1 MLQKLQFLIVTFLK
15 ENPNQ
20 GQDYN
25 TEKENMNFEKKRWN
39 VIGYKI
45 KIEHLCTIYD

>member
-1 MLQKLQFLIVTFLK
+1 MNFLK
-15 ENPNQ
+15 ENTNRE
-20 GQDYN
+20 QDYN
-25 TEKENMNFEKKRWN
+25 TEKENMNFENKKDMWN